1 MVRAAALI
9 LSLLSAPIGPETVDL
24 GDSTAIDLSTFECR
38 DINRSTIV
46 QRVCYRAD
54 QRALLV
60 AVRGSYQHSAASP
73 PTTYDALMNA
83 PSMGVFLNR
92 VLRIA
97 GADGRY
103 SCTTS

>member
-24 GDSTAIDLSTFECR
+24 GSATVDLSTFECR

-46 QRVCYRAD
+46 QRVCYSAGERT
-54 QRALLV
+54 LLV
-60 AVRGSYQHSAASP
+60 AVRGSYQHYCGVP
-73 PTTYDALMNA
+73 VETFDAPMNA
-83 PSMGVFLNR
+83 PSMGIFLNR

-103 SCTTS
+103 TCGTS

>member
-24 GDSTAIDLSTFECR
+24 GDSTAIDLSSFECR

-60 AVRGSYQHSAASP
+60 AVRGSY
-73 PTTYDALMNA
+73 
-83 PSMGVFLNR
+83 
-92 VLRIA
+92 
-97 GADGRY
+97 
-103 SCTTS
+103 

>member
-9 LSLLSAPIGPETVDL
+9 LRLLSLTIGPETVDL
-24 GDSTAIDLSTFECR
+24 GNSTTVDLSRFDCR

-46 QRVCYRAD
+46 QRVCYSAGERT
-54 QRALLV
+54 LLV
-60 AVRGSYQHSAASP
+60 AVRGSYQRYCGVPAA
-73 PTTYDALMNA
+73 TFDALMSA
-83 PSMGVFLNR
+83 PSMGVYLNR

-103 SCTTS
+103 ACRTS

>member
-9 LSLLSAPIGPETVDL
+9 LSLFSAPIGPETVDL
-24 GDSTAIDLSTFECR
+24 GNSTTLDLTTFDCR

-46 QRVCYRAD
+46 QRVCYSASERAVM
-54 QRALLV
+54 V
-60 AVRGSYQHSAASP
+60 AVRGSYQHYCGVPAE
-73 PTTYDALMNA
+73 TYDALMIA
-83 PSMGVFLNR
+83 PSMGIFLNR

-103 SCTTS
+103 ACRTS

>member
-9 LSLLSAPIGPETVDL
+9 LSLLAAPIGPETVDL
-24 GDSTAIDLSTFECR
+24 GNSTTVDLSIFECR

-46 QRVCYRAD
+46 QRVCYSAGERT
-54 QRALLV
+54 LLV
-60 AVRGSYQHSAASP
+60 AVRGSYQHYCGV
-73 PTTYDALMNA
+73 PTETFDALMNA

-103 SCTTS
+103 LCRTS

>member
-9 LSLLSAPIGPETVDL
+9 LSLISLPIGAETVDL
-24 GDSTAIDLSTFECR
+24 GNSTTVDLSTFECR

-46 QRVCYRAD
+46 QRVCYSAGERT
-54 QRALLV
+54 LLV
-60 AVRGSYQHSAASP
+60 AVRGSYQHYCGVP
-73 PTTYDALMNA
+73 VETFDALMNA

-103 SCTTS
+103 GCRTS

>member
-9 LSLLSAPIGPETVDL
+9 LSLFSAQIGAETVDL
-24 GDSTAIDLSTFECR
+24 GNSTTVDLSTFECR
-38 DINRSTIV
+38 DIDRSTIV
-46 QRVCYRAD
+46 QRVCYSTGERT
-54 QRALLV
+54 LLV
-60 AVRGSYQHSAASP
+60 AVRGSYQRYCGVPAE
-73 PTTYDALMNA
+73 TYDALMIA

-103 SCTTS
+103 ACRAT

>member
-9 LSLLSAPIGPETVDL
+9 LNLFSVPVGPETADL
-24 GDSTAIDLSTFECR
+24 GRGGSIDLSTFDCR

-46 QRVCYRAD
+46 QRVCYDAA

-60 AVRGSYQHSAASP
+60 TVRGSYQHYCGVP
-73 PTTYDALMNA
+73 LETFDALMNA
-83 PSMGVFLNR
+83 PSMGIFVNR

-103 SCTTS
+103 ACRTS

>member
-9 LSLLSAPIGPETVDL
+9 LSLFSAPVVPETIDLGRGAPVDL
-24 GDSTAIDLSTFECR
+24 ASFECR

-46 QRVCYRAD
+46 QRVCYSTAD
-54 QRALLV
+54 RALLV
-60 AVRGSYQHSAASP
+60 AVRGSYQRYCGVPAA
-73 PTTYDALMNA
+73 TFDALMSA
-83 PSMGVFLNR
+83 PSIGIYLNR

-103 SCTTS
+103 ACRTS

>member
-9 LSLLSAPIGPETVDL
+9 VSLLSAPTGPETVDL
-24 GDSTAIDLSTFECR
+24 GNSTTVDLSRFDCH

-46 QRVCYRAD
+46 QRVCYSAGERT
-54 QRALLV
+54 LLV
-60 AVRGSYQHSAASP
+60 AVRGSYQHYCGVPAK
-73 PTTYDALMNA
+73 TYDALMIA
-83 PSMGVFLNR
+83 PSMGIFLNR

-103 SCTTS
+103 ACRTS

>member
-24 GDSTAIDLSTFECR
+24 GNSTTVDLASFECR

-46 QRVCYRAD
+46 QRVCYSAGE
-54 QRALLV
+54 RALLV
-60 AVRGSYQHSAASP
+60 AVRGSYQHYCGV
-73 PTTYDALMNA
+73 PTETFDALINA

-103 SCTTS
+103 LCRTS

>member
-9 LSLLSAPIGPETVDL
+9 LSLLCAPIGPETVDL
-24 GDSTAIDLSTFECR
+24 GNSTSVDLTTFDCR
-38 DINRSTIV
+38 DINRSTII
-46 QRVCYRAD
+46 QRVCYSASERT
-54 QRALLV
+54 LLV
-60 AVRGSYQHSAASP
+60 AVRASYLHYCGVP
-73 PTTYDALMNA
+73 METYDALMIA

-103 SCTTS
+103 TCRTS

>member
-9 LSLLSAPIGPETVDL
+9 LSLLSAPVGPETVDL
-24 GDSTAIDLSTFECR
+24 GNSTAVDLSSFECR

-60 AVRGSYQHSAASP
+60 AVRGSYQHYCGV
-73 PTTYDALMNA
+73 PTETYDALMIA
-83 PSMGVFLNR
+83 PSIGVFLNR

>member
-9 LSLLSAPIGPETVDL
+9 FSLFSAPIVPETIDLGNGAPVDL
-24 GDSTAIDLSTFECR
+24 TTFACR

-46 QRVCYRAD
+46 QRVCYSAAD
-54 QRALLV
+54 RALLI
-60 AVRGSYQHSAASP
+60 AVRGNYQRYCGVP
-73 PTTYDALMNA
+73 VETFDALMSA
-83 PSMGVFLNR
+83 PSMGIYLNR

-103 SCTTS
+103 ACRTS

>member
-9 LSLLSAPIGPETVDL
+9 LSLFSAPIGPETVDL
-24 GDSTAIDLSTFECR
+24 GNSTTVDLSTFGCR

-46 QRVCYRAD
+46 QRVCYSAGERT
-54 QRALLV
+54 LLV
-60 AVRGSYQHSAASP
+60 AVRGSYQHYCGVP
-73 PTTYDALMNA
+73 VETFDALMNA

-103 SCTTS
+103 TCTTS

>member
-9 LSLLSAPIGPETVDL
+9 LSLFSAPIGPETVDL
-24 GDSTAIDLSTFECR
+24 SGFDCR

-46 QRVCYRAD
+46 QRVCYCASERT
-54 QRALLV
+54 LLV
-60 AVRGSYQHSAASP
+60 AVRGSYQHYCGVPAQ
-73 PTTYDALMNA
+73 TYDALMIA
-83 PSMGVFLNR
+83 PSMGIFLNR

-103 SCTTS
+103 ACRTS

>member
-9 LSLLSAPIGPETVDL
+9 LSLFSAPVGPETIDL
-24 GDSTAIDLSTFECR
+24 GNSTSVDLSTFDCR
-38 DINRSTIV
+38 DINRSTVV
-46 QRVCYRAD
+46 QRVCYSASERT
-54 QRALLV
+54 LLV
-60 AVRGSYQHSAASP
+60 AVRGSYQHYCGV
-73 PTTYDALMNA
+73 PTETYDALMIA

-103 SCTTS
+103 ACRTS

>member
-9 LSLLSAPIGPETVDL
+9 LSLLSAPVGPETVDL
-24 GDSTAIDLSTFECR
+24 GHSTTVDLSSFECR

-60 AVRGSYQHSAASP
+60 AVRGSYQHYCGVPAE
-73 PTTYDALMNA
+73 TYDALMNA

>member
-9 LSLLSAPIGPETVDL
+9 LSLFSASIRPETIDL
-24 GDSTAIDLSTFECR
+24 GNSTSVDLSTFDCR
-38 DINRSTIV
+38 GINRSTIV
-46 QRVCYRAD
+46 QRVCYSARE
-54 QRALLV
+54 RTLLV
-60 AVRGSYQHSAASP
+60 AVRGSYQHYCRVPAE
-73 PTTYDALMNA
+73 TYDALMIA

-103 SCTTS
+103 ACRTS

>member
-9 LSLLSAPIGPETVDL
+9 LSLFSAQIGPETVDL
-24 GDSTAIDLSTFECR
+24 GNSTTIDLSHFDCC

-46 QRVCYRAD
+46 QRVCYSAGART
-54 QRALLV
+54 LLV
-60 AVRGSYQHSAASP
+60 AVRGRYQHYCGVPAE
-73 PTTYDALMNA
+73 TYDALMIA

-103 SCTTS
+103 ACRTS

>member
-9 LSLLSAPIGPETVDL
+9 LSLFSAPVGPETVDL
-24 GDSTAIDLSTFECR
+24 GNSTTVNLSSFECR

-46 QRVCYRAD
+46 QRVCYSASERT
-54 QRALLV
+54 LLV
-60 AVRGSYQHSAASP
+60 AVRGSYQHYCGV
-73 PTTYDALMNA
+73 PTETYDALMIA

-103 SCTTS
+103 ACSTS

>member
-9 LSLLSAPIGPETVDL
+9 FSLLAAPISPERIAVGSGNAVDL
-24 GDSTAIDLSTFECR
+24 ATYECR
-38 DINRSTIV
+38 DIDRTTIV
-46 QRVCYRAD
+46 QRVCYDSA

-60 AVRGSYQHSAASP
+60 AVRGTYQQYCGVP
-73 PTTYDALMNA
+73 METFDALMHA
-83 PSMGVFLNR
+83 PSMGLFVNR

-103 SCTTS
+103 ACRT

>member
-9 LSLLSAPIGPETVDL
+9 LSLFSAPIGAETADL
-24 GDSTAIDLSTFECR
+24 GNSTTVDLSTFDCR

-46 QRVCYRAD
+46 QRVCYSAAE
-54 QRALLV
+54 RALLV
-60 AVRGSYQHSAASP
+60 AVRGSYQRYCGVPAE
-73 PTTYDALMNA
+73 TYDALMIA

-103 SCTTS
+103 ACRAS

>member
-9 LSLLSAPIGPETVDL
+9 LSLLSAPIGTEIVDL
-24 GDSTAIDLSTFECR
+24 GNSTAVDLSRFDCR

-46 QRVCYRAD
+46 QRVCYSAGE
-54 QRALLV
+54 QTLLV
-60 AVRGSYQHSAASP
+60 AVRGSYQHYCGVR
-73 PTTYDALMNA
+73 TETYDALMIA

-103 SCTTS
+103 ACRTS

>member
-9 LSLLSAPIGPETVDL
+9 LNLFSAPVGPETVDL
-24 GDSTAIDLSTFECR
+24 GNSTTVNLSSFDCR

-46 QRVCYRAD
+46 QRVCYSASERT
-54 QRALLV
+54 LLV
-60 AVRGSYQHSAASP
+60 AVRGSYQHYCGV
-73 PTTYDALMNA
+73 PTETYDALMIA

-103 SCTTS
+103 ACSTS